1 MAETKKLKM
10 LEKLATLKSIIEN
23 PNYYLAKYFQELRD
37 NVDIDMASKQIF
49 HNNDNKM
56 KNELDLIWIE
66 IISKI
71 YSFEKQC
78 KNEDELESNLNRI
91 DKIGKMLENQMI
103 ANIKLPTFAYEYEP
117 NYV

>member
-49 HNNDNKM
+49 HNNEGSHN
-56 KNELDLIWIE
+56 
-66 IISKI
+66 
-71 YSFEKQC
+71 
-78 KNEDELESNLNRI
+78 
-91 DKIGKMLENQMI
+91 
-103 ANIKLPTFAYEYEP
+103 ATFLCWKRP
-117 NYV
+117 FKF